1 MISNVHNLLPVL
13 LIVLVSFLTGIEA
26 DSAFS
31 VSSASTETVDS
42 STEHVAFVKQWTL
55 SGTNTDNN
63 GGDNDD
69 DDDDSSDDGDNN
81 RVDSIKLQVP
91 GRVFISYVSSMPS
104 GVLGYVNVS
113 GDSQS
118 LVEAVKVS
126 SNDDDEELEVKYDTS
141 SSSSSG
147 YLLTEIFLVTS
158 DIVDDVEIE
167 SSAEV
172 IIEDGVLIAS
182 NSNKELQ
189 IKASDSSVVY
199 VSSAAM
205 TLQDLKLELSDSAT
219 LQLTTDSISVREDVQ
234 FQAHDKSSLTVIT
247 SSLTVADLD
256 LDAENSGAI
265 CISAQ
270 EVSASSYDGQDAS
283 KISLPNASSKHTS
296 TGTASCD
303 EASTPSRQPGCVFSS
318 ACSSMTTSTS
328 STSTSTPSATSAT
341 SSASSATTTSSS
353 SGVKTSEQNSAAVG
367 LFAFYSLSMAL
378 TTSLLLA
385 ASLAPVPMAAWP
397 QPPRSPNHNGGRFE
411 PDTGTFQSLGA
422 FGHDSFLGGSGQL
435 SGGLELGGFGLGL
448 SPPPPPASG
457 GLGLG
462 LNQQPPPLPPSSPGL
477 LQQTEAGGAL
487 YHLQQQQ
494 QLQQQQDFAM
504 GPGSSSGLSS
514 LASLGGLELGA
525 QSRGEFGLGSSSQG
539 LRGPRLS
546 AAEPTG
552 PSISGRR
559 GFDLSDAMLN
569 LDLSGGMLGERG
581 VLGGSGGWGD
591 VSLSSPSPSSAS
603 LRDQMNAQ
611 MAALYQHPKPPTN
624 DRLMFQQHQRQ
635 PLAQSG
641 NDLLGLLNNGNN
653 GNNSG
658 FGGRELYPPPSVN
671 IPGGSMQSP
680 RLGGFP
686 GFPASSPNSNGG
698 HGGLAPTMSPSRGP
712 HSRSSTPSRS
722 RRSPAKSPQ
731 LHRENSAPSSMS
743 GGQGNS
749 IHVSPEVT
757 KPNDNIKVQVS
768 LLAEECVVGRV
779 LLVGLFRLGQPTND
793 KPIFVKQVLFEN
805 KLHRNYRFLNT
816 RITFRAPR
824 SPGEFEFRVFEDKS
838 GHSHQPNGK
847 RYSNDDH
854 HDSHHHG
861 KVSYSNVTI
870 ARSNRLKVCL
880 EYSHFIDTLRAT
892 HDKFQQGVIDGDA
905 GLVLSALLALM
916 RLVDQVETVFLH
928 GHALLGDLLEAC
940 LHLLERRAE
949 DIARS
954 FAATETIPHPMET
967 FHGTLRNVLNAVEAN
982 TYVRELVAD
991 DQLADIA
998 RIQRERFCQVS
1009 GLYFANDADRCAF
1022 WLEHFGFAPIDIAA
1036 SDLSVDGEGKMLHS
1050 SPFVTRALT
1059 RWVEREAAVLM
1070 PDRTSFRASR
1080 QSIYDQ
1086 LHGEVISKLSFTCEL
1101 DVFGSSANEFGNEHS
1116 DMDMC
1121 LVLPEVNTPTVEEKQ
1136 RILLEVVARL
1146 ESRPDLFASVDT
1158 TRLTARIPIV
1168 MFVSRAS
1175 GIECDLCV
1183 ENRLAQR
1190 NTSLLRAYASADSRV
1205 RTLAYVIK
1213 RFVKQRRMNCAA
1225 EGTLSSYGYLLLLIH
1240 YLQRQDPPV
1249 LPVLQTLP
1257 PNWPDEPREKLPSI
1271 LCRGPSEELDPSASN
1286 GTEGHSGIETYFY
1299 DPFAFREPN
1308 EKLASLRDFGAR
1320 NTQSVGELLLG
1331 FLRYYGLQFDA
1342 TRDVVSVR
1350 RADAGTVTKDEK
1362 RHTSQWRFTTRL
1374 SIEDPFEVGY
1384 DVAHVLK
1391 GSRDKYIRQQ
1401 FVRAYV
1407 LLMDGAIQHQG
1418 RSTEEDSQA
1427 EQVDDL
1433 SVDRIMSIV
1442 NDHVLEVPFLQ
1453 APPPHP
1459 LSPIPMPMPM
1469 PHDGF

>member
-1 MISNVHNLLPVL
+1 MVSNVHNLLPVL
-13 LIVLVSFLTGIEA
+13 LIVLVSFLTGTEA

-42 STEHVAFVKQWTL
+42 STEHVGFIKQWTL

-63 GGDNDD
+63 GDDNDD

-126 SNDDDEELEVKYDTS
+126 SNDDDEELEVN
-141 SSSSSG
+141 SSG

-189 IKASDSSVVY
+189 IKASDSSVV
-199 VSSAAM
+199 
-205 TLQDLKLELSDSAT
+205 
-219 LQLTTDSISVREDVQ
+219 ISVREDVQ
-234 FQAHDKSSLTVIT
+234 FQAHDKSSLTVLT

-283 KISLPNASSKHTS
+283 KISLPNASSKYTS
-296 TGTASCD
+296 TGTASCN

-385 ASLAPVPMAAWP
+385 ASLVPMAAWP

-504 GPGSSSGLSS
+504 GPGSSSGL
-514 LASLGGLELGA
+514 
-525 QSRGEFGLGSSSQG
+525 R
-539 LRGPRLS
+539 
-546 AAEPTG
+546 

-581 VLGGSGGWGD
+581 VLD

-671 IPGGSMQSP
+671 IPGGS
-680 RLGGFP
+680 
-686 GFPASSPNSNGG
+686 
-698 HGGLAPTMSPSRGP
+698 LAPTMSPSRGP

-1271 LCRGPSEELDPSASN
+1271 LCRGPSEELDP
-1286 GTEGHSGIETYFY
+1286 GIETYFY

-1401 FVRAYV
+1401 FVRAY
-1407 LLMDGAIQHQG
+1407 HQG

>member
-1 MISNVHNLLPVL
+1 
-13 LIVLVSFLTGIEA
+13 
-26 DSAFS
+26 
-31 VSSASTETVDS
+31 
-42 STEHVAFVKQWTL
+42 
-55 SGTNTDNN
+55 
-63 GGDNDD
+63 
-69 DDDDSSDDGDNN
+69 
-81 RVDSIKLQVP
+81 
-91 GRVFISYVSSMPS
+91 
-104 GVLGYVNVS
+104 
-113 GDSQS
+113 
-118 LVEAVKVS
+118 
-126 SNDDDEELEVKYDTS
+126 
-141 SSSSSG
+141 
-147 YLLTEIFLVTS
+147 
-158 DIVDDVEIE
+158 
-167 SSAEV
+167 
-172 IIEDGVLIAS
+172 
-182 NSNKELQ
+182 
-189 IKASDSSVVY
+189 
-199 VSSAAM
+199 
-205 TLQDLKLELSDSAT
+205 
-219 LQLTTDSISVREDVQ
+219 
-234 FQAHDKSSLTVIT
+234 
-247 SSLTVADLD
+247 
-256 LDAENSGAI
+256 
-265 CISAQ
+265 
-270 EVSASSYDGQDAS
+270 
-283 KISLPNASSKHTS
+283 
-296 TGTASCD
+296 
-303 EASTPSRQPGCVFSS
+303 
-318 ACSSMTTSTS
+318 
-328 STSTSTPSATSAT
+328 
-341 SSASSATTTSSS
+341 
-353 SGVKTSEQNSAAVG
+353 
-367 LFAFYSLSMAL
+367 
-378 TTSLLLA
+378 
-385 ASLAPVPMAAWP
+385 MAAWP
-397 QPPRSPNHNGGRFE
+397 QPPRSPNSGNGRFE
-411 PDTGTFQSLGA
+411 SDTTAFQSLGA
-422 FGHDSFLGGSGQL
+422 FGHDAFSGQL
-435 SGGLELGGFGLGL
+435 GSGLELR
-448 SPPPPPASG
+448 

-462 LNQQPPPLPPSSPGL
+462 LAPPSPGPRASLEFGMGLNHQPPPPPMVPPLPPSSPGL
-477 LQQTEAGGAL
+477 NEGGGAL

-494 QLQQQQDFAM
+494 QLHHQLEFTM
-504 GPGSSSGLSS
+504 GSGLSS
-514 LASLGGLELGA
+514 LASLGGVELNG
-525 QSRGEFGLGSSSQG
+525 QTRGEFGLGSSG
-539 LRGPRLS
+539 LGGRRLS
-546 AAEPTG
+546 GAEMAG
-552 PSISGRR
+552 PSSVSDRR

-569 LDLSGGMLGERG
+569 LDLGGGMLGGREHAG
-581 VLGGSGGWGD
+581 LGGAGWGD
-591 VSLSSPSPSSAS
+591 TSASLSSASPSSIS

-611 MAALYQHPKPPTN
+611 MAALYQHPKPPT
-624 DRLMFQQHQRQ
+624 DERLLFQPPQHQRQ

-641 NDLLGLLNNGNN
+641 NDMLGLLNS

-658 FGGRELYPPPSVN
+658 FGGRELYPPNVN
-671 IPGGSMQSP
+671 IPGGNMQSP
-680 RLGGFP
+680 VLGGFP
-686 GFPASSPNSNGG
+686 GFPASSPSNNGG
-698 HGGLAPTMSPSRGP
+698 HGGLTPSMSPSRGH
-712 HSRSSTPSRS
+712 HSRSSTPSRT

-731 LHRENSAPSSMS
+731 LHRENSAPSAVS

-749 IHVSPEVT
+749 IYVSPEVT

-768 LLAEECVVGRV
+768 LLAEECIVGRV

-838 GHSHQPNGK
+838 GHGHQPNGK
-847 RYSNDDH
+847 RQGHSNDDH
-854 HDSHHHG
+854 HDGHHHG

-892 HDKFQQGVIDGDA
+892 HDKFQQGVADGDA

-940 LHLLERRAE
+940 LRLLERRAE

-991 DQLADIA
+991 DELADIA

-1022 WLEHFGFAPIDIAA
+1022 WLEHFGFAPIDIPPT
-1036 SDLSVDGEGKMLHS
+1036 DSVNDGESKMLHS

-1059 RWVEREAAVLM
+1059 RWVEREAAMLM
-1070 PDRTSFRASR
+1070 PERTAFRASR

-1086 LHGEVISKLSFTCEL
+1086 LHAEVISKLSFTCEL

-1121 LVLPEVNTPTVEEKQ
+1121 LVLPEVTMPTVDEKQ
-1136 RILLEVVARL
+1136 RMLMEVVARL

-1158 TRLTARIPIV
+1158 TRLTARIPII

-1190 NTSLLRAYASADSRV
+1190 NTSLLRAYASADPRV
-1205 RTLAYVIK
+1205 RMLAYVIK

-1240 YLQRQDPPV
+1240 FLQRQDPPV
-1249 LPVLQTLP
+1249 LPVLQALP
-1257 PNWPDEPREKLPSI
+1257 PNWPDEPREKLPSV
-1271 LCRGPSEELDPSASN
+1271 LCRGPSDELDPSASAD
-1286 GTEGHSGIETYFY
+1286 GHSGIETYFY

-1308 EKLASLRDFGAR
+1308 EKLAVLRDFCSR
-1320 NTQSVGELLLG
+1320 NMQTVGELLLG
-1331 FLRYYGLQFDA
+1331 FLRYFGLQFDA

-1350 RADAGTVTKDEK
+1350 RPDAGTVTKDEK
-1362 RHTSQWRFTTRL
+1362 RHSSQWRFTTRL

-1418 RSTEEDSQA
+1418 TGEEEEVDEAVNQVMST
-1427 EQVDDL
+1427 
-1433 SVDRIMSIV
+1433 V

-1453 APPPHP
+1453 APPHP
-1459 LSPIPMPMPM
+1459 LSPVPMPMPQ
-1469 PHDGF
+1469 PHEGF

>member
-1 MISNVHNLLPVL
+1 MISNVYNLLPVL
-13 LIVLVSFLTGIEA
+13 LIVLVSFLTGTEA

-42 STEHVAFVKQWTL
+42 STEHVGFVKQWTL
-55 SGTNTDNN
+55 SGTNADSNN
-63 GGDNDD
+63 DDNDND
-69 DDDDSSDDGDNN
+69 DDDDSSDDGDDN
-81 RVDSIKLQVP
+81 RVDSIKLQLP

-104 GVLGYVNVS
+104 GVLGCVNVS

-141 SSSSSG
+141 SSSTSG
-147 YLLTEIFLVTS
+147 YLLTEIFLATS

-172 IIEDGVLIAS
+172 IIEDGVLVVS
-182 NSNKELQ
+182 NSNKDLQ
-189 IKASDSSVVY
+189 IKASDSSAVY

-234 FQAHDKSSLTVIT
+234 FQAHDKSSITVIS

-256 LDAENSGAI
+256 LNAENSD
-265 CISAQ
+265 
-270 EVSASSYDGQDAS
+270 VS
-283 KISLPNASSKHTS
+283 KISLPNASSKYTS
-296 TGTASCD
+296 TGTASCN
-303 EASTPSRQPGCVFSS
+303 
-318 ACSSMTTSTS
+318 
-328 STSTSTPSATSAT
+328 
-341 SSASSATTTSSS
+341 
-353 SGVKTSEQNSAAVG
+353 EQR
-367 LFAFYSLSMAL
+367 
-378 TTSLLLA
+378 LLLDDQHFQHVYHHA
-385 ASLAPVPMAAWP
+385 KCHLSHLKGFQCHNDVIFVRVPMAAWP

-411 PDTGTFQSLGA
+411 PDTTSFQSLGA
-422 FGHDSFLGGSGQL
+422 FGHDSFLADSGQL

-448 SPPPPPASG
+448 SPPPPPSSG
-457 GLGLG
+457 VLGLG

-494 QLQQQQDFAM
+494 QLQQQQDFTM
-504 GPGSSSGLSS
+504 GPGSGSGLSS

-546 AAEPTG
+546 AGEPTG
-552 PSISGRR
+552 PSVSGRR

-581 VLGGSGGWGD
+581 MLGGGGWGD

-641 NDLLGLLNNGNN
+641 NDLLGLLNTGNS

-768 LLAEECVVGRV
+768 LLAEECVIGRV

-838 GHSHQPNGK
+838 GHSHQLNGK

-940 LHLLERRAE
+940 LHLLERRVE

-1086 LHGEVISKLSFTCEL
+1086 LQGEVISKLSFTCEL

-1286 GTEGHSGIETYFY
+1286 GTEGHGGIETYFY

-1418 RSTEEDSQA
+1418 RSTEEDSQT
-1427 EQVDDL
+1427 EQVDDMA
-1433 SVDRIMSIV
+1433 VDRIMSIV

-1459 LSPIPMPMPM
+1459 LSPIPVPMPM

>member
-1 MISNVHNLLPVL
+1 
-13 LIVLVSFLTGIEA
+13 
-26 DSAFS
+26 
-31 VSSASTETVDS
+31 
-42 STEHVAFVKQWTL
+42 
-55 SGTNTDNN
+55 
-63 GGDNDD
+63 
-69 DDDDSSDDGDNN
+69 
-81 RVDSIKLQVP
+81 
-91 GRVFISYVSSMPS
+91 
-104 GVLGYVNVS
+104 
-113 GDSQS
+113 
-118 LVEAVKVS
+118 
-126 SNDDDEELEVKYDTS
+126 
-141 SSSSSG
+141 
-147 YLLTEIFLVTS
+147 
-158 DIVDDVEIE
+158 
-167 SSAEV
+167 
-172 IIEDGVLIAS
+172 
-182 NSNKELQ
+182 
-189 IKASDSSVVY
+189 
-199 VSSAAM
+199 
-205 TLQDLKLELSDSAT
+205 
-219 LQLTTDSISVREDVQ
+219 
-234 FQAHDKSSLTVIT
+234 
-247 SSLTVADLD
+247 
-256 LDAENSGAI
+256 
-265 CISAQ
+265 
-270 EVSASSYDGQDAS
+270 
-283 KISLPNASSKHTS
+283 
-296 TGTASCD
+296 
-303 EASTPSRQPGCVFSS
+303 
-318 ACSSMTTSTS
+318 
-328 STSTSTPSATSAT
+328 
-341 SSASSATTTSSS
+341 
-353 SGVKTSEQNSAAVG
+353 
-367 LFAFYSLSMAL
+367 
-378 TTSLLLA
+378 
-385 ASLAPVPMAAWP
+385 MAAWP
-397 QPPRSPNHNGGRFE
+397 QPPRSPSNSGGRFE
-411 PDTGTFQSLGA
+411 SDTATFQSLGA
-422 FGHDSFLGGSGQL
+422 FGDDAFLGGSGQL
-435 SGGLELGGFGLGL
+435 GGGLELGGLGL
-448 SPPPPPASG
+448 SAPPRAGSM

-462 LNQQPPPLPPSSPGL
+462 LNLQQLPLPAAPPLPPASPRL
-477 LQQTEAGGAL
+477 RQQTEAGAPL
-487 YHLQQQQ
+487 YHLQHQQ
-494 QLQQQQDFAM
+494 QLHQQQEFMM
-504 GPGSSSGLSS
+504 GPGSGSGLSS
-514 LASLGGLELGA
+514 LASLGGVELGG
-525 QSRGEFGLGSSSQG
+525 QSRAEFGLNSSSG
-539 LRGPRLS
+539 LGGSRLS
-546 AAEPTG
+546 EHTG
-552 PSISGRR
+552 QSVSDRR

-569 LDLSGGMLGERG
+569 LDLGGGMLGGSERG
-581 VLGGSGGWGD
+581 MLGGSGGWGD
-591 VSLSSPSPSSAS
+591 SSASLSSASPSSAS

-624 DRLMFQQHQRQ
+624 DRLLFQQPQHQRQ

-641 NDLLGLLNNGNN
+641 NDLLSLLNNNGNS

-658 FGGRELYPPPSVN
+658 FGGRELYPPPNVN

-680 RLGGFP
+680 VMGGFP
-686 GFPASSPNSNGG
+686 SFPASSPSNNGG

-712 HSRSSTPSRS
+712 HSRSPTPSRT

-731 LHRENSAPSSMS
+731 LHRENSAPSSLS
-743 GGQGNS
+743 GSQGNS

-805 KLHRNYRFLNT
+805 KLHRNYRYLNT

-847 RYSNDDH
+847 RQGHSNDDH
-854 HDSHHHG
+854 HDGHHHG

-892 HDKFQQGVIDGDA
+892 HDKFQQGVVDGDA

-940 LHLLERRAE
+940 LRLLERRAE

-982 TYVRELVAD
+982 KCVRELVAD

-1022 WLEHFGFAPIDIAA
+1022 WLEHFGFAPIEIPSSGAN
-1036 SDLSVDGEGKMLHS
+1036 SDGEGDMLHS
-1050 SPFVTRALT
+1050 SPFVTGALT

-1070 PDRTSFRASR
+1070 PDRTAFRASR

-1086 LHGEVISKLSFTCEL
+1086 LHAEVISKLSFSCEL

-1121 LVLPEVNTPTVEEKQ
+1121 LVLPEVNIPTVEDKQ
-1136 RILLEVVARL
+1136 RMLLEVVARL

-1190 NTSLLRAYASADSRV
+1190 NTSLLRAYASADPRV
-1205 RTLAYVIK
+1205 RMLAYVIK

-1240 YLQRQDPPV
+1240 FLQRQDPPV
-1249 LPVLQTLP
+1249 LPVLQALP
-1257 PNWPDEPREKLPSI
+1257 PNWPDKPREKLPSV
-1271 LCRGPSEELDPSASN
+1271 LCRGPSDELDPSASN
-1286 GTEGHSGIETYFY
+1286 GGDGHSGIETYFF

-1308 EKLASLRDFGAR
+1308 EKLASLQEFCSR

-1350 RADAGTVTKDEK
+1350 RPDAGTVTKDEK

-1407 LLMDGAIQHQG
+1407 LLMDGAIQHQTKTEG
-1418 RSTEEDSQA
+1418 HSSEEGGQTEEA
-1427 EQVDDL
+1427 DDE
-1433 SVDRIMSIV
+1433 SVEHIMSIV
-1442 NDHVLEVPFLQ
+1442 NEHVLEVPFLQ
-1453 APPPHP
+1453 AAPPHP
-1459 LSPIPMPMPM
+1459 LSPVPMPMPP
-1469 PHDGF
+1469 PHEGF

>member
-1 MISNVHNLLPVL
+1 MSRSLFLLLSLTVVALLPR
-13 LIVLVSFLTGIEA
+13 TGA
-26 DSAFS
+26 DSDFS
-31 VSSASTETVDS
+31 VSSTSTTSVDS
-42 STEHVAFVKQWTL
+42 TTEHASFVKEWTL
-55 SGTNTDNN
+55 TASNTHDKI
-63 GGDNDD
+63 DS
-69 DDDDSSDDGDNN
+69 DDDSSDDGDDKI
-81 RVDSIKLQVP
+81 DSIKLQLP
-91 GRVFISYVSSMPS
+91 GRVFVSYVSGLPS

-113 GDSQS
+113 GDSQT
-118 LVEAVKVS
+118 VVDAVKVS
-126 SNDDDEELEVKYDTS
+126 SNDDDEELEVKYS
-141 SSSSSG
+141 SSSSSATSG
-147 YLLTEIFLVTS
+147 YLLTEIYLATS
-158 DIVDDVEIE
+158 NTVKEVEIE
-167 SSAEV
+167 SSAQV
-172 IIEDGVLIAS
+172 IIEDGVLVSS
-182 NSNKELQ
+182 NTNRELQ
-189 IKASDSSVVY
+189 IKASDSSVVI
-199 VSSAAM
+199 
-205 TLQDLKLELSDSAT
+205 T
-219 LQLTTDSISVREDVQ
+219 IREDGQ
-234 FQAHDKSSLTVIT
+234 FQAHDKSSIAVLT
-247 SSLTVADLD
+247 SSLTADKLD
-256 LDAENSGAI
+256 LDAENSGTI
-265 CISAQ
+265 C
-270 EVSASSYDGQDAS
+270 VSAEEVTAGSYDGDEAS
-283 KISLPNASSKHTS
+283 KISMPNASSKYTS
-296 TGTASCD
+296 TGSFSCD
-303 EASTPSRQPGCVFSS
+303 EKSTPSREPSCVSSS
-318 ACSSMTTSTS
+318 ACSSSTTSESITA
-328 STSTSTPSATSAT
+328 TSTPSATSASSTTTT
-341 SSASSATTTSSS
+341 SAPSTSTTTTSSS
-353 SGVKTSEQNSAAVG
+353 SGVKTSEQASAASASFRMDTTTMT
-367 LFAFYSLSMAL
+367 LL
-378 TTSLLLA
+378 TGLLA
-385 ASLAPVPMAAWP
+385 IACIAPMAAWP
-397 QPPRSPNHNGGRFE
+397 QPPRSPTNNGGRFE
-411 PDTGTFQSLGA
+411 SDTAGFQSLGA
-422 FGHDSFLGGSGQL
+422 FGHDGLLGGSGQL
-435 SGGLELGGFGLGL
+435 SGGLELGGLGLGL
-448 SPPPPPASG
+448 SPPPAPHQG

-462 LNQQPPPLPPSSPGL
+462 LSLQQPPLPMAPPLPPSSPRAEGG
-477 LQQTEAGGAL
+477 GGAL
-487 YHLQQQQ
+487 YHLQHQQ
-494 QLQQQQDFAM
+494 QLHQQQDFSM
-504 GPGSSSGLSS
+504 GSGLSS
-514 LASLGGLELGA
+514 FA
-525 QSRGEFGLGSSSQG
+525 
-539 LRGPRLS
+539 
-546 AAEPTG
+546 G
-552 PSISGRR
+552 PSVSDRR

-569 LDLSGGMLGERG
+569 LDLGGGMLGGGSDRG
-581 VLGGSGGWGD
+581 MLGGGGGGWGD
-591 VSLSSPSPSSAS
+591 PSAGLSSASPSSAS

-611 MAALYQHPKPPTN
+611 MAALYQHPKPPAN
-624 DRLMFQQHQRQ
+624 DRLLFQQHQRQ

-641 NDLLGLLNNGNN
+641 NDLLSLLNNGN
-653 GNNSG
+653 GDNSSA

-671 IPGGSMQSP
+671 IPGS
-680 RLGGFP
+680 
-686 GFPASSPNSNGG
+686 

-712 HSRSSTPSRS
+712 HSRSSTPSRT

-731 LHRENSAPSSMS
+731 LHRENSAPSSLS

-768 LLAEECVVGRV
+768 LLAEECIVGRV

-838 GHSHQPNGK
+838 GHSHQSNGK
-847 RYSNDDH
+847 RQGHDDH
-854 HDSHHHG
+854 HDNHHHG

-892 HDKFQQGVIDGDA
+892 HDKFQQGVADGDA

-940 LHLLERRAE
+940 LRLLERRAE
-949 DIARS
+949 DIGRS

-982 TYVRELVAD
+982 KCVRELVAD
-991 DQLADIA
+991 DQLADIS

-1009 GLYFANDADRCAF
+1009 GLYFANDGDRCAF
-1022 WLEHFGFAPIDIAA
+1022 WLEHFGFAPIEIAP
-1036 SDLSVDGEGKMLHS
+1036 SGVDNDGESKMLHS

-1070 PDRTSFRASR
+1070 PDRTAFRASR

-1086 LHGEVISKLSFTCEL
+1086 LHAEVISKLSFTCEL
-1101 DVFGSSANEFGNEHS
+1101 DVFGSSANEFGSENS

-1121 LVLPEVNTPTVEEKQ
+1121 LVLPEATTPTVEEKQ
-1136 RILLEVVARL
+1136 RMLMEVVARL
-1146 ESRPDLFASVDT
+1146 ESRPDLFASVDS
-1158 TRLTARIPIV
+1158 TRLTARIPII

-1190 NTSLLRAYASADSRV
+1190 NTSLLRAYASADPRV
-1205 RTLAYVIK
+1205 RMLAYVIK

-1240 YLQRQDPPV
+1240 FLQRQSPPV
-1249 LPVLQTLP
+1249 LPVLQALP
-1257 PNWPDEPREKLPSI
+1257 PNWPDEPREKLPSV
-1271 LCRGPSEELDPSASN
+1271 LCRGPSDELDPNA
-1286 GTEGHSGIETYFY
+1286 TDGHSGIETYFF

-1308 EKLASLRDFGAR
+1308 EKLAALNDFGAR

-1350 RADAGTVTKDEK
+1350 RPDAGTVTKDEK

-1407 LLMDGAIQHQG
+1407 LLMDGAIQHQ
-1418 RSTEEDSQA
+1418 SKQDEEEA
-1427 EQVDDL
+1427 DDQDVAADDEAL
-1433 SVDRIMSIV
+1433 ERIMTIV
-1442 NDHVLEVPFLQ
+1442 NEHVLEVPFLQ

-1459 LSPIPMPMPM
+1459 LSPVPMPMPQARE
-1469 PHDGF
+1469 GF